1 MIFVGSTAFCQ
12 KITGLNSNKTL
23 PFFVKKPTNNNL
35 FLFSKQPVLPGTIQP
50 PIAPDFYAMHL
61 GFFCKQEIKFEK
73 ATKIPFKFRLGSV
86 QQCDWM
92 EGKRY

>member
-12 KITGLNSNKTL
+12 KIAELSSNKTL
-23 PFFVKKPTNNNL
+23 PVFVKKPTNNNL
-35 FLFSKQPVLPGTIQP
+35 FLFSKQPGLKGTTQP
-50 PIAPDFYAMHL
+50 PIAPNFYATHL
-61 GFFCKQEIKFEK
+61 GFFFKQEIKFEK